1 MRKVL
6 SDKKTIITVLSII
19 LVLTIMSS
27 TTYAIFF
34 RVNTF
39 ENTESYT
46 AGVLDIQ
53 VEEGSTLSL
62 TNTLPITDSEGA
74 SLTPYTFT
82 VKNVGNLTYTFD
94 LKMLSTTSS
103 NPINSSYIKV
113 KLDNNEP
120 VLLSS
125 LTNGI
130 IGSDITLNPG
140 ESITMSIR
148 IWLDINTP
156 NTEIGKS
163 FSAKIV
169 TDGVG
174 SEYVAPNTGAD
185 YITSLVS
192 SNPDT
197 MNKDDPDGNVRYMGK
212 DPNNYVSFNGELW
225 RIIGVFDVASTYG
238 GETEK
243 RLKIIRDEPIGKY
256 SWDNK
261 PSGTG
266 SSTSSSGSNDWTDS
280 ALMEVLN
287 NGAYWNRTSGNCPYG
302 ENGAT
307 TSCDFSSSGLT
318 EEAKALIGDAVW
330 NLGGTASYTSA
341 SNGLPSHF
349 YGYERGTT
357 VYGTRPTYWVGKIGL
372 MYPSDYGYA
381 TSGGTTTN
389 RSSCLAKEMYNWDSS
404 SYSDCK
410 NNDYL
415 YNSSVNQWTI
425 TPHSS
430 SSAGVFGVY
439 NFVFGL
445 YIYASISNLSASP
458 VLYLKSTVEIT
469 GGEGT
474 SENPYTLDV
483 PSVPATETILN
494 IYTNAEKTTV
504 VNNSVNYEYATS
516 VGMMEDVGGNIRYYG
531 ADPNNYVSFNNELWR
546 IIGVFKDIDD
556 GNGNKET
563 RIKIARNESI
573 GNYQWDDIE
582 NEWSTATLQTYLNGT
597 YLNGLTIEAQAMVGN
612 AKWNLGG
619 WSTSSVY
626 ANNFYQ
632 YERGTTVYSGRS
644 TEWIGKI
651 ALMYPSDYMYAGDLS
666 KCSKDGYNWDTDKT
680 NCRDTSWLRNTSTN
694 QWTLTPLSS
703 DSGYVFYVYATG
715 FVRYYN
721 LVSNSHASRP
731 VLYLASTVE
740 ITGGEGTSE
749 NPFTLN

>member
-46 AGVLDIQ
+46 AGVLDIE

-62 TNTLPITDSEGA
+62 ANTLPITDSEGA

-113 KLDNNEP
+113 KLDDNEP

-130 IGSDITLNPG
+130 IGSDIRLNPG

-174 SEYVAPNTGAD
+174 SEYV
-185 YITSLVS
+185 
-192 SNPDT
+192 
-197 MNKDDPDGNVRYMGK
+197 
-212 DPNNYVSFNGELW
+212 
-225 RIIGVFDVASTYG
+225 
-238 GETEK
+238 
-243 RLKIIRDEPIGKY
+243 EP
-256 SWDNK
+256 S
-261 PSGTG
+261 TG
-266 SSTSSSGSNDWTDS
+266 SN
-280 ALMEVLN
+280 
-287 NGAYWNRTSGNCPYG
+287 Y
-302 ENGAT
+302 
-307 TSCDFSSSGLT
+307 
-318 EEAKALIGDAVW
+318 
-330 NLGGTASYTSA
+330 
-341 SNGLPSHF
+341 
-349 YGYERGTT
+349 
-357 VYGTRPTYWVGKIGL
+357 
-372 MYPSDYGYA
+372 
-381 TSGGTTTN
+381 
-389 RSSCLAKEMYNWDSS
+389 
-404 SYSDCK
+404 
-410 NNDYL
+410 
-415 YNSSVNQWTI
+415 
-425 TPHSS
+425 
-430 SSAGVFGVY
+430 
-439 NFVFGL
+439 
-445 YIYASISNLSASP
+445 ISN
-458 VLYLKSTVEIT
+458 
-469 GGEGT
+469 
-474 SENPYTLDV
+474 
-483 PSVPATETILN
+483 
-494 IYTNAEKTTV
+494 IYNDAEKTTV

-546 IIGVFKDIDD
+546 IIGVFNDIDD

-563 RIKIARNESI
+563 RIKIAKNESI
-573 GNYQWDDIE
+573 GNYQWDDNE
-582 NEWSTATLQTYLNGT
+582 NEWSTSTLQTYLNGT
-597 YLNGLTIEAQAMVGN
+597 YLNGLTSEAQGMVDN
-612 AKWNLGG
+612 AKWNLGSS
-619 WSTSSVY
+619 STHRGLY
-626 ANNFYQ
+626 ANDYYTF
-632 YERGTTVYSGRS
+632 ERGTTVYSGRS

-666 KCSKDGYNWDTDKT
+666 KCSKDGYNWDTT
-680 NCRDTSWLRNTSTN
+680 NCRDTSWLRNTSTT
-694 QWTLTPLSS
+694 QWTLSPLSS
-703 DSGYVFYVYATG
+703 SSRNIFGVDTSG
-715 FVRYYN
+715 FVDFNIGYI
-721 LVSNSHASRP
+721 SNFYASRP

-749 NPFTLN
+749 NPFTLS

>member
-62 TNTLPITDSEGA
+62 ANTLPITDSEGA

-174 SEYVAPNTGAD
+174 SEYVKPNTGAAT
-185 YITSLVS
+185 I
-192 SNPDT
+192 SNI
-197 MNKDDPDGNVRYMGK
+197 
-212 DPNNYVSFNGELW
+212 F
-225 RIIGVFDVASTYG
+225 
-238 GETEK
+238 
-243 RLKIIRDEPIGKY
+243 
-256 SWDNK
+256 
-261 PSGTG
+261 
-266 SSTSSSGSNDWTDS
+266 
-280 ALMEVLN
+280 
-287 NGAYWNRTSGNCPYG
+287 
-302 ENGAT
+302 
-307 TSCDFSSSGLT
+307 
-318 EEAKALIGDAVW
+318 
-330 NLGGTASYTSA
+330 TSA
-341 SNGLPSHF
+341 
-349 YGYERGTT
+349 
-357 VYGTRPTYWVGKIGL
+357 
-372 MYPSDYGYA
+372 D
-381 TSGGTTTN
+381 
-389 RSSCLAKEMYNWDSS
+389 
-404 SYSDCK
+404 
-410 NNDYL
+410 
-415 YNSSVNQWTI
+415 
-425 TPHSS
+425 
-430 SSAGVFGVY
+430 
-439 NFVFGL
+439 
-445 YIYASISNLSASP
+445 
-458 VLYLKSTVEIT
+458 
-469 GGEGT
+469 
-474 SENPYTLDV
+474 
-483 PSVPATETILN
+483 
-494 IYTNAEKTTV
+494 KTTV
-504 VNNSVNYEYATS
+504 TNNNVEYQYAES

-531 ADPNNYVSFNNELWR
+531 VDPNNYVSFNNELWR

-556 GNGNKET
+556 GTGKTET
-563 RIKIARNESI
+563 RIKIARSESI
-573 GNYQWDDIE
+573 GNYEWDDNE
-582 NEWSTATLQTYLNGT
+582 NEWSTSTLQTYLNGT
-597 YLNGLTIEAQAMVGN
+597 YLNGLTSEAQGMVDN

-619 WSTSSVY
+619 SSTYQGLY
-626 ANNFYQ
+626 ANDYYTF
-632 YERGTTVYSGRS
+632 ERGTTVYSGRS
-644 TEWIGKI
+644 TEWIGKV

-666 KCSKDGYNWDTDKT
+666 KCSKDGYNWDTDQT
-680 NCRDTSWLRNTSTN
+680 NCRDTSWLRNTSAT
-694 QWTLTPLSS
+694 QWTLTPNSS
-703 DSGYVFYVYATG
+703 ISSSVFG
-715 FVRYYN
+715 
-721 LVSNSHASRP
+721 VSNSGCVIGNNYVSNSFASRP

-740 ITGGEGTSE
+740 ITGGEGTSG